1 VPRGEGKNPVKATA
15 ESKFGGEQSEEAGRQ
30 EVREHQSARITILE
44 DDEEEEEE
52 PSGGDG
58 GKLPRGAAGDEV
70 SGGGVSSARRTG
82 LKRANARDE
91 DHDDQ
96 DNFADWSDVSKGEQE
111 EEEEAERHM
120 EQEEGERDM
129 RMPTLV
135 LPGFSGP
142 QDSGVCV
149 RVCMCVCVGV

>member
-1 VPRGEGKNPVKATA
+1 VPQGEGKNPVKSTA
-15 ESKFGGEQSEEAGRQ
+15 ESKLGGEQSEEAGRE
-30 EVREHQSARITILE
+30 EVREDQSAGITILE
-44 DDEEEEEE
+44 DDEEED
-52 PSGGDG
+52 GGDG
-58 GKLPRGAAGDEV
+58 GKLPKGAAGDELMGV
-70 SGGGVSSARRTG
+70 GGSSARRTG

-96 DNFADWSDVSKGEQE
+96 DNFADWSDVSKGEE
-111 EEEEAERHM
+111 EKEEEAERRM

-135 LPGFSGP
+135 LPGFSRL

-149 RVCMCVCVGV
+149 CVCECGCV